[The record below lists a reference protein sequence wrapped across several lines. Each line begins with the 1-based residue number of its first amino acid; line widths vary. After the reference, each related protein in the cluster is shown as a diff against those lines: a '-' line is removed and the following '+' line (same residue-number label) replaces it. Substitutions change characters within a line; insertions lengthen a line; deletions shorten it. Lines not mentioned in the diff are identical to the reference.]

1 MQRFIVAFSAG
12 VLLAAVGGA
21 ANRVEVLRSIG
32 GLPAHIAG
40 AFLAPIGFQQA
51 NNGVYYVFDRRGHAV
66 YTVTDGG
73 PAQKIIE
80 VGEEAGRV
88 LDPSAFDINPAD
100 GSFVVADAPNGR
112 ERLQVFI
119 ATGGRL
125 GGFRVPGHELPRLTL
140 DNMVLNGVGSLQYTG
155 SSILLNQ
162 PERGWLVTELT
173 LEGTPTRTFG
183 TLRPTGHE
191 SDRELH
197 FAFNVGLPLVDPTG
211 GFYFVF
217 QAGAP
222 IFRRYDARGQ
232 LVFERH
238 VEGAELDEYV
248 QHLPTTWPERRLPG
262 GDVMPLVPP
271 AVRAAG
277 VDYQGN
283 LWISLTVPYT
293 YVYDRSGDKIRT
305 VQFKGADVL
314 TPNSLFFT
322 KDHRVLVTPGCSV
335 FRVEDRGSRV
345 EVR

>member
-12 VLLAAVGGA
+12 VLLTAVGGA

-125 GGFRVPGHELPRLTL
+125 GGFRVPGRELPRLTL

-197 FAFNVGLPLVDPTG
+197 FAFNVGLPLIDPTG

-222 IFRRYDARGQ
+222 ILRRYDARGQ

-238 VEGAELDEYV
+238 VEGAELDE
-248 QHLPTTWPERRLPG
+248 
-262 GDVMPLVPP
+262 
-271 AVRAAG
+271 VRAAPAHHLARTASARWRRDAG
-277 VDYQGN
+277 RPARCTRRRRGLSGQ
-283 LWISLTVPYT
+283 SLDLADGTCTPT
-293 YVYDRSGDKIRT
+293 STTGAATRSERCSSKART
-305 VQFKGADVL
+305 
-314 TPNSLFFT
+314 
-322 KDHRVLVTPGCSV
+322 C
-335 FRVEDRGSRV
+335 
-345 EVR
+345 